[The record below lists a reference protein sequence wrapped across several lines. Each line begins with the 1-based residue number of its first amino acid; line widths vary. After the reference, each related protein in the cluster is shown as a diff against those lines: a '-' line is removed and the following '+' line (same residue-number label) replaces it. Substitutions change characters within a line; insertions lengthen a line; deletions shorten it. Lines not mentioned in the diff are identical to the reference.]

1 MDVAINGKQVDIGS
15 ALREHVSGHLNT
27 VVEKYFETAIDA
39 TVTVSREGHGGF
51 HVDIAVH
58 PVRGM
63 LIKGSASA
71 QEAYA
76 AFDGALERIAKQ
88 LRRYKRR
95 LKENHGRRD
104 DKDALT
110 ALQYVLQPEADDA
123 EVEVDG
129 EPMIVAELATPIVT
143 MTVTDAVMRMDLE
156 DAPVVVFRHDKSGV
170 LNVVYRRA
178 DGNIGWIDPS
188 TAENVS

>member
-15 ALREHVSGHLNT
+15 ALREHVSGHLYT
-27 VVEKYFETAIDA
+27 VVDKYFETAIDA
-39 TVTVSREGHGGF
+39 TVTFSREGHGGF

-63 LIKGSASA
+63 LIKGSATA

-76 AFDGALERIAKQ
+76 AFDGALERIGKQ

-95 LKENHGRRD
+95 LKENHGRRE
-104 DKDALT
+104 DKAELNALH
-110 ALQYVLQPEADDA
+110 YVLQPEAEDA

-129 EPMIVAELATPIVT
+129 EPTIVAELPTSIVT
-143 MTVTDAVMRMDLE
+143 MTVSDAVMRMDLE
-156 DAPVVVFRHDKSGV
+156 DAPVVVFRHDKSGM
-170 LNVVYRRA
+170 LNVVYRRT

-188 TAENVS
+188 SADGGS